1 MYLREKLDELHIL
14 KQKSDELS
22 FSILRSSNEAEKDS
36 LVKALL
42 KCMDDIQNIKLILSK
57 VNTQTSI
64 TIGKSKIDVTTAVII
79 RDNLNLK
86 IKLISSII
94 TSDSALNIL
103 TLMEQRDAL
112 LEEYNSIN
120 KTIRLTDWSVKL
132 D

>member
-1 MYLREKLDELHIL
+1 MYLREKLDELRIL
-14 KQKSDELS
+14 KQKSDELR

-57 VNTQTSI
+57 VNNQTSMA
-64 TIGKSKIDVTTAVII
+64 IGQSKIDITTAVII
-79 RDNLNLK
+79 RDNLDAK
-86 IKLISSII
+86 IKLISNII
-94 TSDSALNIL
+94 TGDSALNIL

-112 LEEYNSIN
+112 LVEYNSIN
-120 KTIRLTDWSVKL
+120 KTIRLTDWSVTL